1 MSGAQLVET
10 LAANPFRAQVRAY
23 YSADEAEVMH
33 ELAKQIKLTDADRG
47 KVAFKPTMREADD
60 EVIRRS
66 RVFVDTRGGAMAEA
80 GDIVQPLASGVLTKD
95 AIVADLFELTRGTRQ
110 GRRSR
115 EEVTL
120 FKSVGAAIED
130 LTTAVLAYQGRI

>member
-47 KVAFKPTMREADD
+47 KVAAAGASDWTWALRIALS
-60 EVIRRS
+60 RRDGPIIPLETQTVAPE
-66 RVFVDTRGGAMAEA
+66 RYVVERHLCIDTTAAGGNASL
-80 GDIVQPLASGVLTKD
+80 LAS
-95 AIVADLFELTRGTRQ
+95 
-110 GRRSR
+110 S
-115 EEVTL
+115 
-120 FKSVGAAIED
+120 S
-130 LTTAVLAYQGRI
+130 